1 MDERIC
7 VLYGGPSKESEVSRR
22 SALRINHA
30 LLKKGYNA
38 KLVEYGDEI
47 VSQLK
52 GGFSRVFNIMHG
64 RPGEDG
70 TVQGILEHLR
80 IPYTGSGVIPS
91 AITMNKYINQQVVKS
106 FGIPVLKSVYVNA
119 EILKNDPKI
128 IESNFR
134 GDVILKPNTGGSSV
148 GAYISAASEAAA
160 ALPEKIFEYGD
171 YIAEEYVAGGTEVTV
186 GIIRDGGVRV
196 LTPLQLVPKNAF
208 YDYHAKYTSGMTDF
222 IMPPK
227 LPKEVLDRIMRMS
240 AEIFVNLRMDSFA
253 RVDFIV
259 TKENEA
265 YELEVNSIPGMTDLS
280 DLPQEAEFD
289 GIEYCDLVEKLLMTA
304 GVNKDA

>member
-30 LLKKGYNA
+30 LLKKGYNS
-38 KLVEYGDEI
+38 KLLEYSADFI
-47 VSQLK
+47 NQLNS
-52 GGFSRVFNIMHG
+52 GYTAVFNIMHG

-70 TVQGILEHLR
+70 TVQGIFEHMK

-91 AITMNKYINQQVVKS
+91 AITMNKYITQQVVKS
-106 FGIPVLKSVYVNA
+106 FDIPVLKSLYLTR
-119 EILKNDPKI
+119 EIISKNPSAVKDFFSSDI
-128 IESNFR
+128 
-134 GDVILKPNTGGSSV
+134 ILKPNTGGSSV
-148 GAYISAASEAAA
+148 GTFISSPKDAA
-160 ALPEKIFEYGD
+160 EKLMEKFDEFKE

-186 GIIRDGGVRV
+186 GVIEENGARV
-196 LTPLQLVPKNAF
+196 LTPLQLIPKNAF

-222 IMPPK
+222 IMPPRLEK
-227 LPKEVLDRIMRMS
+227 QVIERMMNMS
-240 AEIFVNLRMDSFA
+240 REIFVKLKMNTFA

-259 TKENEA
+259 SKSNDVF
-265 YELEVNSIPGMTDLS
+265 ELEVNSIPGMTDLS

-289 GIEYCDLVEKLLMTA
+289 GIEYADLVEKLLKTA

>member
-30 LLKKGYNA
+30 LLKKNYNC
-38 KLVEYGDEI
+38 KLLEYNEDI
-47 VSQLK
+47 VNSLK
-52 GGFSRVFNIMHG
+52 GNFSAIFNIMHG

-70 TVQGILEHLR
+70 LVQGIFEHLK

-106 FGIPVLKSVYVNA
+106 FGVPVLKSVYVSR
-119 EILKNDPKI
+119 EI
-128 IESNFR
+128 IEKDPDIIEKSFSSP
-134 GDVILKPNTGGSSV
+134 VILKPNTGGSSV
-148 GAYISAASEAAA
+148 GTFISSSKDAF
-160 ALPEKIFEYGD
+160 LKLKEKTAEFGD
-171 YIAEEYVAGGTEVTV
+171 YIVEEYVEGGTEVTV
-186 GIIRDGGVRV
+186 GVIKDNGVKI
-196 LTPLQLVPKNAF
+196 LTPLQLIPKNAF

-222 IMPPK
+222 VMPPK
-227 LPKEVLDRIMRMS
+227 LRKDVIERMMNIS
-240 AEIFVNLRMDSFA
+240 REIFINLRMDTFA
-253 RVDFIV
+253 RIDFIV
-259 TKENEA
+259 TKNDEL

-289 GIEYCDLVEKLLMTA
+289 GIEYGDLVEKLLKTA